1 MSLFV
6 VNAGVIDRNAQSE
19 VKIKK
24 NKKNKK
30 KKQTDRDN
38 TTRIGISKANTSQ
51 N

>member
-30 KKQTDRDN
+30 NQTDRDN